1 MSENMKNLKRLF
13 GILLILVT
21 MLCLLS
27 VTASAA
33 NPESD
38 FQYSMEGPSVRI
50 DKYIGRNKPEVVIPD
65 TIEGKPVRFIGAY
78 AFEGDR
84 NIFSVKLPKEL
95 RCIRNDAFAGCN
107 SLKVVIFPENM
118 LRITFDG
125 NVFDRVGSGIFP
137 AKLII
142 PDYSL
147 TSFPA
152 EGKNVQWLGG
162 RFDVIRMEHHTC
174 QDEFPLNDGR
184 CDICGKGMKPAG
196 FASTRLGNAVKAAA
210 TVGKAVVSAAAKA
223 APVVE
228 KAVVENTAK
237 ALTTTTVVI
246 RNILK
251 LF

>member
-1 MSENMKNLKRLF
+1 MKNLKRLF

-27 VTASAA
+27 VTAFAA

-38 FQYSMEGPSVRI
+38 FQYSISGPFVRI
-50 DKYIGRNKPEVVIPD
+50 DKYIGRDKPEVVIPD
-65 TIEGKPVRFIGAY
+65 TIEGKSVKIIGSR
-78 AFEGDR
+78 AFEGNR
-84 NIFSVKLPKEL
+84 NIFSVKMPKEL
-95 RCIRNDAFAGCN
+95 LRINNDAFAGCN

-147 TSFPA
+147 MSFPA

-184 CDICGKGMKPAG
+184 CDICGKEMKTVNHGSNPA
-196 FASTRLGNAVKAAA
+196 TRAQFCPAIAKAAA
-210 TVGKAVVSAAAKA
+210 RTTAVATRV
-223 APVVE
+223 
-228 KAVVENTAK
+228 
-237 ALTTTTVVI
+237 LITTTVVI